1 MTLLRRLLPSILV
14 VGLVIPRVVSAHHSF
29 AAEFDSSKV
38 VNLMG
43 TVTKV
48 EWQNPHTF
56 FYLDVKDDS
65 GAVTNWALEL
75 GSPNGLM
82 RDGWTRNTLKI
93 GDVVTV
99 EGSQA
104 RTGKPIANARVIT
117 LKATGQRLFA
127 ASSQTNP

>member
-1 MTLLRRLLPSILV
+1 VTLLCRLLPLIAV
-14 VGLVIPRVVSAHHSF
+14 VGLAIPPAVSAHHSF

-104 RTGKPIANARVIT
+104 RTGKPIANARVVT